1 MEIIFTK
8 HAQQRMLER
17 GIKLE
22 QIKNTIDFPDYT
34 ISKNNKIEA
43 YKRINSQILKI
54 VYNKKGKFIKIITL
68 IWK

>member
-1 MEIIFTK
+1 
-8 HAQQRMLER
+8 MLER

-34 ISKNNKIEA
+34 ISKNNKIET

>member
-22 QIKNTIDFPDYT
+22 QIKNTIDFPEYT

-43 YKRINSQILKI
+43 YKKLMTNS
-54 VYNKKGKFIKIITL
+54 
-68 IWK
+68 

>member
-34 ISKNNKIEA
+34 IRKNNKIEA
-43 YKRINSQILKI
+43 YKRINSQFLKI

-68 IWK
+68 ILK